1 MNTRKRRA
9 LFAWLPRVILILAAL
24 LAPVIDEGAEPETQ
38 SSTVDVV
45 DARDVA
51 DAAGVA
57 DPTGREQ
64 ET

>member
-9 LFAWLPRVILILAAL
+9 LFAWLPRGILILAAL
-24 LAPVIDEGAEPETQ
+24 LAPVIDEDAEPEAQ
-38 SSTVDVV
+38 SSTGDVV

-64 ET
+64 AT